1 MKLTF
6 KDFLSGKKIEETAF
20 KSLEAEAMSELLNE
34 FNAKKQEELNELIE
48 AKASKEDIDSMKE
61 ELAGIHAKQY
71 DQLNAVLKAQGV
83 MLKKLSV
90 KEVEEPKSFKD
101 ALKSNLEGN
110 IEALKT
116 LKNSSSANDN
126 VKFDIKAVG
135 DMSITGNTTGQI
147 PQALRISGLNEIPSR
162 TVRLLDIVSGGAIS
176 SNLVEWVYQANQEG
190 TAGQTVE
197 GAVKNQIDFD
207 LIVGS
212 QKVEKT
218 TAFITVTD
226 EMIDD
231 VDFMQT
237 AIQNELTKELL
248 KAVEAQVYGGSGVSP
263 QMNGIKT
270 VATAFAGGTFAG
282 IVDNANE
289 VDVLTVAMDQIMLAN
304 QDAPNYIFMNPSDVT
319 ALKMVKVSSTD
330 KRYVERLAMVAGDL
344 SLDGTP
350 IIPTTLV
357 TAGEYLIGDFTKSF
371 VLNKQAVSIEIGY
384 NADNFVKNY
393 KTIRAEWRGVTFVKN
408 NDRTAFV
415 TGVFATDKAVLE
427 TAE

>member
-34 FNAKKQEELNELIE
+34 FNAKKQEELNSLVE

-101 ALKSNLEGN
+101 ALKANLEGN
-110 IEALKT
+110 LEGLKT

-126 VKFDIKAVG
+126 IKFNIKAVG
-135 DMSITGNTTGQI
+135 DMSIAGNTTGQI
-147 PQALRISGLNEIPSR
+147 PQALRIAGLNEIPSR

-371 VLNKQAVSIEIGY
+371 VLNKQAIAIEIGY

-427 TAE
+427 TA

>member
-6 KDFLSGKKIEETAF
+6 KDFLLGKKIEETAF

-34 FNAKKQEELNELIE
+34 FNAKKQEELNDLVE

-110 IEALKT
+110 LEGLKT

-126 VKFDIKAVG
+126 VKFNIKAVG
-135 DMSITGNTTGQI
+135 DMSIAGNTTGQI
-147 PQALRISGLNEIPSR
+147 PQALRIAGLNEIPSR

-371 VLNKQAVSIEIGY
+371 VLNKQAIAIEIGY

-427 TAE
+427 TA

>member
-34 FNAKKQEELNELIE
+34 FNAKKQEELNSLVE

-110 IEALKT
+110 LESLKT

-126 VKFDIKAVG
+126 VKFNIKAVD
-135 DMSITGNTTGQI
+135 DMSLAGNTSGQI

-197 GAVKNQIDFD
+197 GATKNQIDFD

-371 VLNKQAVSIEIGY
+371 VLNKQAIAIEIGY

-427 TAE
+427 TA

>member
-6 KDFLSGKKIEETAF
+6 KNFLLGKKIEETAF

-34 FNAKKQEELNELIE
+34 FNAKKQEELNDLVE

-110 IEALKT
+110 LEGLKT

-126 VKFDIKAVG
+126 VKFNIKAVG
-135 DMSITGNTTGQI
+135 DMSIAGNTTGQI
-147 PQALRISGLNEIPSR
+147 PQALRIAGLNEIPSR

-330 KRYVERLAMVAGDL
+330 KRYIERLAMVAGDL

-371 VLNKQAVSIEIGY
+371 VLNKQAIAIEIGY

-415 TGVFATDKAVLE
+415 KGVFATDKAVLE
-427 TAE
+427 TA

>member
-6 KDFLSGKKIEETAF
+6 KDFLLGKKIEETAF

-34 FNAKKQEELNELIE
+34 FNAKKQEELNDLVE

-110 IEALKT
+110 LEALKT

-126 VKFDIKAVG
+126 VKFNIKAVG
-135 DMSITGNTTGQI
+135 DMSIAGNTTGQI
-147 PQALRISGLNEIPSR
+147 PQALRIAGLNEIPSR

-371 VLNKQAVSIEIGY
+371 VLNKQAIAIEIGY

-427 TAE
+427 TA